1 MVGGNGMELLKEQL
15 IELAGLVDFKFV
27 INDGCLDLYL
37 LIKELETRGMLTEG
51 SASLIDKI
59 IKSP

>member
-1 MVGGNGMELLKEQL
+1 MELLKEQL

-51 SASLIDKI
+51 SAILIDKI
-59 IKSP
+59 IKNP